1 MLNILDLE
9 DRIKGLPDAALMRGI
24 QQPSADVPQY
34 LLVSELQRRN
44 EMRQSY
50 DAMAQPSSPPPVAE
64 TIVAEAGRGI
74 SGVVGGN
81 PLPVSAPMQNQT
93 PMAPPMQPPMPR
105 PQAPAGI
112 VGMQSGRQV
121 PYDEDSFSRILQ
133 SYIEQEPDIA
143 TRTFKS
149 NEERRAEQR
158 EKTRRRKQ
166 SLDLREQVRRDAFD
180 RGLSIPRASD
190 LADSIYIT
198 DDGQVQFPSPLDLT
212 RVPSRTAAR
221 VTEYD
226 PFNVQG
232 SLDLSFGESDPDPI
246 TDPTLDPNG
255 QDVLAIYNNAIM
267 DATKEGRDFIGATRD
282 DLFALKPPKA
292 TLTERDFIRDT
303 IDRQSYIDKLS
314 DVADQDLASRQVL
327 IDEIQEKSKKDALN
341 AFLMSFGAGVA
352 AGDLSSGLEQGSK
365 AAQDIKQLADQ
376 RLLNERKAMRDAKSA
391 AEREAIQLGLSVEEA
406 ELAGRRAE
414 QKFEADQEALR
425 NTVEFRNYTASRQ
438 QLLDQIEGARQD
450 VTTIA
455 ALIKSEADIVNDA
468 NRIRQQ
474 FEEEQ
479 GRERRDIRNYIEEF
493 VKAHRET
500 LEASVVG
507 ISDPSSVTNLVD
519 SYRKL
524 LEQEFDLREADD
536 GSSSQSAVDEL
547 VDASAFSIRN
557 R

>member
-24 QQPSADVPQY
+24 QKPSADVPQY

-64 TIVAEAGRGI
+64 TIVAEAGGGI

-81 PLPVSAPMQNQT
+81 PLPVSA
-93 PMAPPMQPPMPR
+93 PMPR

-112 VGMQSGRQV
+112 VGMQSGRTA
-121 PYDEDSFSRILQ
+121 PNIYDTSLFSERVQEVIGQRPEGQ
-133 SYIEQEPDIA
+133 S
-143 TRTFKS
+143 RVFKS
-149 NEERRAEQR
+149 SEERREEQE
-158 EKTRRRKQ
+158 EKTRRRTQ
-166 SLDLREQVRRDAFD
+166 SLALREQVRRDAID
-180 RGLSIPRASD
+180 SGLTIPEASD
-190 LADSIYIT
+190 LADSVYIT

-226 PFNVQG
+226 PPNV
-232 SLDLSFGESDPDPI
+232 SNLPFGESDPDS
-246 TDPTLDPNG
+246 TLDPILDPSG
-255 QDVLAIYNNAIM
+255 QDVLASYNNAIM
-267 DATKEGRDFIGATRD
+267 DATKSGRESIASLRD
-282 DLFALKPPKA
+282 QISGLTPYQSTF
-292 TLTERDFIRDT
+292 TERDFIRDT

-391 AEREAIQLGLSVEEA
+391 AEREAIQLGLSDEEA

-524 LEQEFDLREADD
+524 LEQEFNLREADD
-536 GSSSQSAVDEL
+536 ESSSQSAVDEL
-547 VDASAFSIRN
+547 VDASAFSIN